1 MVSRLYTWK
10 TASLWAPVLF
20 KSSYQATLF
29 FLKYLF
35 IYHRVPSLYLTIFQ
49 ENGWLL
55 ISDPSFDQV
64 KLKYQRQLNPHLSII
79 FQVHIPSYPHKFSHI
94 SSLHPNSPNP
104 KYYVPTYS
112 QSIPIQSP
120 LNLAESDRKNT
131 CFHSWKSAGMI
142 PLDHQ
147 SRSVSMVDLEFR
159 MTYIDLKTTI
169 FERSYHPCCGGS
181 PKNSR
186 LVFAQ
191 RHLMS
196 RRSGTASMTRWACF
210 AAWTDWRVWGKIFP
224 KLGFDRI
231 W

>member
-79 FQVHIPSYPHKFSHI
+79 FQIHIPSYPHKFSHI

-104 KYYVPTYS
+104 KYYVATYS

-120 LNLAESDRKNT
+120 LIWLNQTEKTPVFTAENPPGWFPLTINLDQFQWWIWN
-131 CFHSWKSAGMI
+131 
-142 PLDHQ
+142 
-147 SRSVSMVDLEFR
+147 
-159 MTYIDLKTTI
+159 
-169 FERSYHPCCGGS
+169 FEW
-181 PKNSR
+181 
-186 LVFAQ
+186 L
-191 RHLMS
+191 
-196 RRSGTASMTRWACF
+196 
-210 AAWTDWRVWGKIFP
+210 I
-224 KLGFDRI
+224 
-231 W
+231 